1 MINTYGKATM
11 LAEIEQLLVV
21 QDHDTNLKTL
31 QNELQTLPFER
42 DRLEQLIQDRTSA
55 LERVRLHSKET
66 EVHRKKLELDAAARR
81 DQIAKYK
88 TQQFQTRKNE
98 EFQAIGNEIGR
109 LEREI
114 TQIEDQEID
123 LMEQG
128 ETAAREIQSAESSF
142 KAEQAQIQQ
151 QLGSLKQKGEVLTKA
166 LEETKSARQKAAAAV
181 SDQELLGR
189 YERIFHSKG
198 GSAVVSIEH
207 EVCMGC
213 HMKNTTTNAHRA
225 KLAREVV
232 YCEYCGRMLY

>member
-1 MINTYGKATM
+1 M

-21 QDHDTNLKTL
+21 QDHDTNLKAL

-42 DRLEQLIQDRTSA
+42 DRLEQLIKDRTLA

-66 EVHRKKLELDAAARR
+66 EVQRKKLELDAAARR

-114 TQIEDQEID
+114 NQIEDQEID

-142 KAEQAQIQQ
+142 KAEQAQVQQ
-151 QLGSLKQKGEVLTKA
+151 QLVSLKQKGDVLTKR
-166 LEETKSARQKAAAAV
+166 LEETKAARQKAAAAV
-181 SDQELLGR
+181 SDPELLGR
-189 YERIFHSKG
+189 YERIFHSKD

-213 HMKNTTTNAHRA
+213 YMKNTTTNVHRA
-225 KLAREVV
+225 KLAREIV
-232 YCEYCGRMLY
+232 YCEHCGRMLY

>member
-1 MINTYGKATM
+1 M

-21 QDHDTNLKTL
+21 QDHDTNLKAL

-42 DRLEQLIQDRTSA
+42 DRLEQLIKDRTLA

-66 EVHRKKLELDAAARR
+66 EVQRKKLELDAAARR

-114 TQIEDQEID
+114 NQIEDQEID

-128 ETAAREIQSAESSF
+128 EAAAREIQSAESSF
-142 KAEQAQIQQ
+142 KAELAQVQQ
-151 QLGSLKQKGEVLTKA
+151 QLVSLKQKGDVLTKR
-166 LEETKSARQKAAAAV
+166 LEETKAARQKAAAAV
-181 SDQELLGR
+181 SDPELLGR
-189 YERIFHSKG
+189 YERIFHSKD

-213 HMKNTTTNAHRA
+213 YMKNTTTNVHRA
-225 KLAREVV
+225 KLAREIV
-232 YCEYCGRMLY
+232 YCEHCGRMLY